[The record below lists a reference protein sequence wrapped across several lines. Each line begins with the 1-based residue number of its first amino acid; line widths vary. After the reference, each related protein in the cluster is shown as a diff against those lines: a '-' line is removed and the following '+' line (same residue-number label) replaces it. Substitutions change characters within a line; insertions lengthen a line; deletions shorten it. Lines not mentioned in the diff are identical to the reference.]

1 MSVKIV
7 IDTNVFIGAII
18 SSQGL
23 NRQLIR
29 CCLQRKYQPLM
40 GNALFAEYESVMERA
55 EIIAR
60 CPLDRTEIID
70 LLAAFVSVSEWVNIY
85 YSWRP
90 NLRDEGDNHII
101 ELAVAGNA
109 KIVATNNIKDFKGA
123 KLVFPDLLILTPEQI
138 IRS

>member
-23 NRQLIR
+23 NRALIR
-29 CCLQRKYQPLM
+29 RCLLGEYQPLM
-40 GNALFAEYESVMERA
+40 GNALFSEYESVMERE

-60 CPLDRTEIID
+60 CPLDRTEILD
-70 LLAAFVSVSEWVNIY
+70 LLAAFLSVSEWVNIY

-90 NLRDEGDNHII
+90 NLRDEGDNHVI

-109 KIVATNNIKDFKGA
+109 KIVATKNIKDFKEA
-123 KLVFPDLLILTPEQI
+123 ELVFPDLLILKPEQI

>member
-7 IDTNVFIGAII
+7 VDTNVFIGAII

-29 CCLQRKYQPLM
+29 CCLLGEYQPLM
-40 GNALFAEYESVMERA
+40 GTTLFSEYESAIERA

-60 CPLDRTEIID
+60 CPLARTEIID
-70 LLAAFVSVSEWVNIY
+70 LLAAFLNVSEWVNIY

-90 NLRDEGDNHII
+90 NLRDEGDNHLI

-123 KLVFPDLLILTPEQI
+123 ELIFPDLLILTPEQI

>member
-1 MSVKIV
+1 MSTRIV

-23 NRQLIR
+23 NREMIR
-29 CCLQRKYQPLM
+29 RCLLGEYQPLM
-40 GNALFAEYESVMERA
+40 DNALFSEYESVMERE

-60 CPLDRTEIID
+60 CPLDRTELLN
-70 LLAAFVSVSEWVNIY
+70 LLAAFLSVSEWINIY

-90 NLRDEGDNHII
+90 NLKDEGDNHII

-109 KIVATNNIKDFKGA
+109 KIVATNNIKDFQKA
-123 KLVFPDLLILTPEQI
+123 ELIFPDILIAKPEQI
-138 IRS
+138 IRN

>member
-1 MSVKIV
+1 MGTRIV

-23 NRQLIR
+23 NREMIR
-29 CCLQRKYQPLM
+29 RCLLGEYQPLM
-40 GNALFAEYESVMERA
+40 GNALFSEYESVMERE

-60 CPLDRTEIID
+60 CPLDRTE
-70 LLAAFVSVSEWVNIY
+70 LLNLFAAFLSVSEWINIY

-90 NLRDEGDNHII
+90 NLKDEGDNHII

-109 KIVATNNIKDFKGA
+109 KIVATNNIKDFHKA
-123 KLVFPDLLILTPEQI
+123 ELIFPDILIAKPEQI
-138 IRS
+138 IRN